1 MSRIPLAV
9 PLLDQ
14 LPEVVLVD
22 PEAATIAQLQRID
35 RWLHAL
41 YSEWGGPGFWVP
53 FWMSQSETPDDFEIT
68 VPIPPGVELF
78 HLRALVSQRDKT
90 TPRKCDLEI
99 ACPAEGTTT
108 TLSWQELSGGNTLEG
123 AFEIATSG
131 IEGGDNGSLRVQSGT
146 NWAWSFADITLT
158 FDVGTGKVWGILF
171 QPQHTPR

>member
-1 MSRIPLAV
+1 MSRIPLGS

-14 LPEVVLVD
+14 VPLVVLTD
-22 PEAATIAQLQRID
+22 PEQASIAHLQRID
-35 RWLHAL
+35 RWLHAA
-41 YSEWGGPGFWVP
+41 YTKWGGPGFWVP
-53 FWMSQSETPDDFEIT
+53 VCMDQSETPDEMEIT
-68 VPIPPGVELF
+68 LPVPPGVELF

-90 TPRKCDLEI
+90 TPRRCDLEI
-99 ACPAEGTTT
+99 ACAAEGTTT

-131 IEGGDNGSLRVQSGT
+131 IEGGGNGSLRVQSGT

>member
-1 MSRIPLAV
+1 MARIPLST

-22 PEAATIAQLQRID
+22 PEPASIAHLQRID

-53 FWMSQSETPDDFEIT
+53 CWMDQSETPDEIELT
-68 VPIPPGVELF
+68 VPVPPGVELF
-78 HLRALVSQRDKT
+78 RVRALVSQRDKT
-90 TPRKCDLEI
+90 TPRKCDLVLDC
-99 ACPAEGTTT
+99 AATTSTT

-123 AFEIATSG
+123 AFEVATSG
-131 IEGGDNGSLRVQSGT
+131 VDGGDNGSLRVRSGT
-146 NWAWSFADITLT
+146 SWTWDFATVTMT
-158 FDVGTGKVWGILF
+158 FDVGTGKVWGLLF